1 MPINFD
7 LDARRAQGGKLVRDP
22 RVVMRA
28 LIGVLLVANLAAAVI
43 AFKPFGGS
51 ADDLTRQETALRTQ
65 LTALDN
71 RVAMDRKLVAKV
83 EGARKEGEAF
93 LATYFLD
100 RRTQASSVADELL
113 RITKEAGMKAL
124 PRSEQLE
131 DLTGS
136 DTLQMD
142 TITAGFEGDYQNLAK
157 LINLI
162 DRSPRFLVIENMQ
175 SNGVQNG
182 KTVSVQLKID
192 CFVRN
197 AGGAAS

>member
-1 MPINFD
+1 MPINFN
-7 LDARRAQGGKLVRDP
+7 LGAVQGGKLMRDP
-22 RVVMRA
+22 RVMMRA
-28 LIGVLLVANLAAAVI
+28 LIGGLLVANLVAAVI

-51 ADDLTRQETALRTQ
+51 ADDLTRQETNLRTQ
-65 LTALDN
+65 LTALQN
-71 RVAMDRKLVAKV
+71 RVALDRKLVEKV
-83 EGARKEGEAF
+83 QKAGKEGDQF

-100 RRTQASSVADELL
+100 RRTQASTVADELL
-113 RITKEAGMKAL
+113 RITNAAGMKPL

-136 DTLQMD
+136 DTLKMD
-142 TITAGFEGDYQNLAK
+142 TITAGFEGEYQNLTK

-192 CFVRN
+192 CFVHD
-197 AGGAAS
+197 AGGSTS

>member
-51 ADDLTRQETALRTQ
+51 ADDLTLQETALRTQ

-93 LATYFLD
+93 LSTYFLD

-131 DLTGS
+131 VLTGS

-142 TITAGFEGDYQNLAK
+142 TIT
-157 LINLI
+157 
-162 DRSPRFLVIENMQ
+162 
-175 SNGVQNG
+175 
-182 KTVSVQLKID
+182 
-192 CFVRN
+192 
-197 AGGAAS
+197 